1 VTRGPVRPVKLQPRL
16 DPKPWGGR
24 LLEAWGIPLPS
35 GETIGEA
42 LLTDPEATV
51 TRGATP
57 GTPLGELASR
67 DPEAWIGARGLEVT
81 GGRPIFPLLVKLIDG
96 QADLS
101 IQVHP
106 DDRAAAAAELG
117 TGKTEAYHILAAEPG
132 SVIYLGLDPDVTP
145 EEFAS
150 SCLRANGSAAGCL
163 RQIPAAPGMTV
174 LIPAGTPHALGAGIL
189 IYEIQ
194 QPSNVTFRLDDWGR
208 VDATGM
214 ARALHHREGL
224 ALVDPLSRP
233 EPIPRVPMPDAMA
246 ERALVV
252 ATSYFALERI
262 ALDEGAAARLAP
274 VDSPQVLTPI
284 AGAVLLDAAGWVLS
298 AATGETVILPAGQG
312 ATLRARRDGVVLR
325 GWVPDLEREVIA
337 PARAAG
343 ASDAALRSLGVPLP
357 DAAAASRRAAHEH
370 VQRRE
375 VNSC

>member
-1 VTRGPVRPVKLQPRL
+1 MTRGPVRPVTLQPRL

-24 LLEAWGIPLPS
+24 LLEVWGIPLPP

-51 TRGATP
+51 ASGSLP
-57 GTPLGELASR
+57 GTPLGELARR
-67 DPEAWIGARGLEVT
+67 DAAAWIGARGLVAT
-81 GGRPIFPLLVKLIDG
+81 GGQPIFPLLVKLIDG

-106 DDRAAAAAELG
+106 DDRAAAAAGLG

-132 SVIYLGLDPDVTP
+132 SVIYLGIQP
-145 EEFAS
+145 ELRLEDFAS

-163 RQIPAAPGMTV
+163 RRVPAEVGMTV

-208 VDATGM
+208 VDAAGM

-233 EPIPRVPMPDAMA
+233 EPIPRVPLGDATA
-246 ERALVV
+246 DRALLV
-252 ATSYFALERI
+252 ATPYFALERI
-262 ALDEGAAARLAP
+262 ALAEDAAVRLAP
-274 VDSPQVLTPI
+274 VDSPQVLTLV
-284 AGAVLLDAAGWVLS
+284 AGAMLLDASGWVTS
-298 AATGETVILPAGQG
+298 AAAGETVILPAGQG
-312 ATLRARRDGVVLR
+312 AILSARRDSVVMR
-325 GWVPDLEREVIA
+325 GWVPDLEREVMV

-343 ASDAALRSLGVPLP
+343 ASDAALRSLGVFLP
-357 DAAAASRRAAHEH
+357 NAVASSRRAAREQ

>member
-1 VTRGPVRPVKLQPRL
+1 VRPVKLQPRL
-16 DPKPWGGR
+16 DRKPWGGR
-24 LLEAWGIPLPS
+24 QLEAWGIPLPP

-51 TRGATP
+51 ASGATP
-57 GTPLGELASR
+57 GTSLGELASR
-67 DPEAWIGARGLEVT
+67 DPGSWIGDRGLEAT
-81 GGRPIFPLLVKLIDG
+81 GGRAIFPLLIKLIDG

-106 DDRAAAAAELG
+106 DDRAAAAAGLG

-132 SVIYLGLDPDVTP
+132 SVIYLGLDPEVKLED
-145 EEFAS
+145 FAS
-150 SCLRANGSAAGCL
+150 SCLRANGSAADCL
-163 RQIPAAPGMTV
+163 RRISAAPGMTL

-208 VDATGM
+208 VDAAGM
-214 ARALHHREGL
+214 VRPLHHREGL
-224 ALVDPLSRP
+224 ALVDPHSRP
-233 EPIPRVPMPDAMA
+233 EPIPRVPSGAATA
-246 ERALVV
+246 ERVVLV

-262 ALDEGAAARLAP
+262 ALAQLTAVRLAP
-274 VDSPQVLTPI
+274 VASPQVLTPV
-284 AGAVLLDAAGWVLS
+284 AGAVLLDASGWVGS
-298 AATGETVILPAGQG
+298 VSTGETVILPAGQG
-312 ATLRARRDGVVLR
+312 ATLSARRDSVVMR

-343 ASDAALRSLGVPLP
+343 ASDAALRRLGVPLLDMVDP
-357 DAAAASRRAAHEH
+357 CRSAAGER
-370 VQRRE
+370 VQRSE

>member
-24 LLEAWGIPLPS
+24 LLEAWGIPLPP

-51 TRGATP
+51 ASGALP
-57 GTPLGELASR
+57 GTPLGELARR
-67 DPEAWIGARGLEVT
+67 DPAAWIGARGLEAT
-81 GGRPIFPLLVKLIDG
+81 GGQPIFPLLVKLIDG

-106 DDRAAAAAELG
+106 DDRAAAAAGLG
-117 TGKTEAYHILAAEPG
+117 TGKTEAYHVLAAEPG
-132 SVIYLGLDPDVTP
+132 SVIYLGIQP
-145 EEFAS
+145 EVRLEDFAS

-163 RQIPAAPGMTV
+163 RRIPAEVGMTV

-208 VDATGM
+208 VDAAGM

-233 EPIPRVPMPDAMA
+233 EPIPRVPLRDAMA
-246 ERALVV
+246 DRALLV
-252 ATSYFALERI
+252 ATPYFALERL
-262 ALDEGAAARLAP
+262 ALAQDAAVGLAP
-274 VDSPQVLTPI
+274 VDSPQVLTPVT
-284 AGAVLLDAAGWVLS
+284 GAVLLDASGWVVS
-298 AATGETVILPAGQG
+298 AAAGETVILPAGQG
-312 ATLRARRDGVVLR
+312 ATLTARRDSVVLR
-325 GWVPDLEREVIA
+325 GWVPDLEREVMT

-343 ASDAALRSLGVPLP
+343 ASDAALRRLGVPLP
-357 DAAAASRRAAHEH
+357 DTAEAGWRAADEQL
-370 VQRRE
+370 QRSD

>member
-1 VTRGPVRPVKLQPRL
+1 MRPVKLQPRL

-24 LLEAWGIPLPS
+24 LLEAWGIPLPP

-42 LLTDPEATV
+42 LLTDPDATV
-51 TRGATP
+51 VSGAIP

-67 DPEAWIGARGLEVT
+67 DPAAWIGARGLEVT
-81 GGRPIFPLLVKLIDG
+81 GGRPVFPLLVKLIDG

-106 DDRAAAAAELG
+106 DDRAAAAAGLG

-132 SVIYLGLDPDVTP
+132 SVIYLGLDPEVKLED
-145 EEFAS
+145 FAS

-163 RQIPAAPGMTV
+163 RRVPAAPGMTV

-208 VDATGM
+208 VDATGA

-233 EPIPRVPMPDAMA
+233 EPIPRVPLDDARRTGRSWWLRPISLRNGLPSPRMRCPLRGGRQPPGA
-246 ERALVV
+246 HPHR
-252 ATSYFALERI
+252 RR
-262 ALDEGAAARLAP
+262 GAA
-274 VDSPQVLTPI
+274 
-284 AGAVLLDAAGWVLS
+284 GHAGWVGS
-298 AATGETVILPAGQG
+298 AAAGETVILPAGQG
-312 ATLRARRDGVVLR
+312 ATLSARRDSVVLR
-325 GWVPDLEREVIA
+325 GWVPDLEREVMA

-343 ASDAALRSLGVPLP
+343 ASDAALRSKW
-357 DAAAASRRAAHEH
+357 
-370 VQRRE
+370 
-375 VNSC
+375 

>member
-1 VTRGPVRPVKLQPRL
+1 VRPVKLQPRL

-24 LLEAWGIPLPS
+24 LLEAWGIPLPP

-51 TRGATP
+51 ASGAMP
-57 GTPLGELASR
+57 GTPLGELASH
-67 DPEAWIGARGLEVT
+67 DPAAWIGARGLEAT
-81 GGRPIFPLLVKLIDG
+81 GGQPIFPLLIKLIDG

-106 DDRAAAAAELG
+106 DDLAAAAAGLG

-132 SVIYLGLDPDVTP
+132 SVIYLGLDPEVTL

-163 RQIPAAPGMTV
+163 RRVPAEVGMTV

-208 VDATGM
+208 VDAAGI
-214 ARALHHREGL
+214 ARALHHHEGL

-233 EPIPRVPMPDAMA
+233 EPIPRVPLRDAA
-246 ERALVV
+246 ADRALLV

-262 ALDEGAAARLAP
+262 ALAADAAVRIPA
-274 VDSPQVLTPI
+274 VDSPQVLTPV
-284 AGAVLLDAAGWVLS
+284 AGAVLLDSAGWVVAT
-298 AATGETVILPAGQG
+298 AAGETVILPAGQG
-312 ATLRARRDGVVLR
+312 AALSARRDSVVLR
-325 GWVPDLEREVIA
+325 GWVPDLEREVMA
-337 PARAAG
+337 LARAAG
-343 ASDAALRSLGVPLP
+343 ASDGALYGLGMPLP
-357 DAAAASRRAAHEH
+357 DTADPSRRAARDQ
-370 VQRRE
+370 VQRSE

>member
-1 VTRGPVRPVKLQPRL
+1 MTRGPVRPVKLQPRL

-24 LLEAWGIPLPS
+24 LLEAWGIPLPP

-51 TRGATP
+51 TSGAIP
-57 GTPLGELASR
+57 GTLLGELANR
-67 DPEAWIGARGLEVT
+67 DPAAWVGGRGLAVT
-81 GGRPIFPLLVKLIDG
+81 GERAIFPLLVKLIDG

-106 DDRAAAAAELG
+106 DDRAAAAAGLG

-132 SVIYLGLDPDVTP
+132 SVIYLGLDPAVKP

-163 RQIPAAPGMTV
+163 RRIPAAPGMTV
-174 LIPAGTPHALGAGIL
+174 LIPSGTPHALGAGIL

-208 VDATGM
+208 VDAAGM

-224 ALVDPLSRP
+224 AVVDPVSRP
-233 EPIPRVPMPDAMA
+233 EPIPRVPLPDATA
-246 ERALVV
+246 DRALLV
-252 ATSYFALERI
+252 ATSYFALERV
-262 ALDEGAAARLAP
+262 ALITGASVRLGP

-284 AGAVLLDAAGWVLS
+284 AGAVLLDAAGWVASLD
-298 AATGETVILPAGQG
+298 AGETVILPASQG
-312 ATLRARRDGVVLR
+312 ATLCARRDSVVLR
-325 GWVPDLEREVIA
+325 GWVPDLEREVMA

-357 DAAAASRRAAHEH
+357 DAVAPSRRAADEQ
-370 VQRRE
+370 VRRSD

>member
-1 VTRGPVRPVKLQPRL
+1 VRPVKLQPRL

-24 LLEAWGIPLPS
+24 LLEAWGIPLPP

-51 TRGATP
+51 TSGALP
-57 GTPLGELASR
+57 GTPLGELARR
-67 DPEAWIGARGLEVT
+67 DPAAWIGARGLEAT
-81 GGRPIFPLLVKLIDG
+81 GGQPIFPLLVKLIDG

-106 DDRAAAAAELG
+106 DDRAAAAAGLG

-132 SVIYLGLDPDVTP
+132 SVIYLGIQP
-145 EEFAS
+145 EVRLEDFAS

-163 RQIPAAPGMTV
+163 RRVPAEVGMTV

-208 VDATGM
+208 VDAAGM

-233 EPIPRVPMPDAMA
+233 EPIPRVPLRDAMA
-246 ERALVV
+246 DRALLV
-252 ATSYFALERI
+252 ATPYFALERI
-262 ALDEGAAARLAP
+262 ALAQDAAVGLAP
-274 VDSPQVLTPI
+274 VDSPQVLTLV
-284 AGAVLLDAAGWVLS
+284 AGAMLLDATGWVTS
-298 AATGETVILPAGQG
+298 AAAGETVILPAGQG
-312 ATLRARRDGVVLR
+312 AILSARRDSVVMR
-325 GWVPDLEREVIA
+325 GWVPDLEREVMV

-343 ASDAALRSLGVPLP
+343 ASDAALRSLGVSLP
-357 DAAAASRRAAHEH
+357 NAVAPSRRAAREQ
-370 VQRRE
+370 VQRCE